1 MRLLCLLLLLPLT
14 VNATPLDEALML
26 VREHHPVLVA
36 ERAQLEEQ
44 GRQRDWTARVSMSW
58 TERGT
63 EFGGEGGA
71 NAGLRLNIPLFDR
84 KQKLERSRARA
95 GFAEQRAKIE
105 AAFLGEVKSLS
116 RQASDVSAAQ
126 QLRDLYRDRL
136 AYRKQQV
143 DEGLEEAD
151 VLWSE
156 AEAMQKAEQS
166 VSKSRRELEAG
177 LETTARE
184 YGGYEWKRLQALLAA
199 HVKQN

>member
-1 MRLLCLLLLLPLT
+1 
-14 VNATPLDEALML
+14 ML
-26 VREHHPVLVA
+26 VREYHPVLVA

-84 KQKLERSRARA
+84 KQKLERSKARV
-95 GFAEQRAKIE
+95 GFAEQEAKIE
-105 AAFLGEVKSLS
+105 AAFLGDVKSLS
-116 RQASDVSAAQ
+116 KQAGDVSAAR

-184 YGGYEWKRLQALLAA
+184 YGGNEWKRLQALLAA

>member
-1 MRLLCLLLLLPLT
+1 MRLICLLLLLPLA

-26 VREHHPVLVA
+26 VRKYHPVLVA
-36 ERAQLEEQ
+36 ERSRLEELA
-44 GRQRDWTARVSMSW
+44 RQRQWTARVSLSW

-63 EFGGEGGA
+63 EFGGEGGP

-84 KQKLERSRARA
+84 KQKLKRAKAKA
-95 GFAEQRAKIE
+95 GFVEQRAKIE
-105 AAFLGEVKSLS
+105 AAFLGDVKSL
-116 RQASDVSAAQ
+116 RKQAGNVSAAR

-143 DEGLEEAD
+143 DEGLAEAD

-156 AEAMQKAEQS
+156 AEAVQKAEQT
-166 VSKSRRELEAG
+166 VNKSRRELDAG

-184 YGGYEWKRLQALLAA
+184 YGGSEWKRLQALLAA